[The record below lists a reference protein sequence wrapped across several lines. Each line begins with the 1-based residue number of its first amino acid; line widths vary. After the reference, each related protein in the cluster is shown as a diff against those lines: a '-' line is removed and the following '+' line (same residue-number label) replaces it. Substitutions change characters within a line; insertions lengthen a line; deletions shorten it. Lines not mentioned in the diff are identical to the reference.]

1 MGKNAPSQPTEQQV
15 TTTTTNLPEYARPY
29 FENVVNRAM
38 AQSYAG
44 YQPYPYERIAGFTP
58 AQEQVQQNILNMQA
72 PGQIAAGSGLAQ
84 AAGLGALQ
92 AANYAPSQF
101 SAQQIGMPELQQYR
115 MQGPGMVQAGQYTS
129 PEMQAAQTQYQPEL
143 NYFQMENAPQVEA
156 AGFGPVRDVS
166 AQRVNAPAMN
176 AAQTQWQ
183 ANLERFQMAAPEQF
197 TGVQAERYMSPFMQN
212 VMDVQKREAIRDAQ
226 QQQLVQDLGAARQGT
241 YGGSRQLL
249 AGLERERNLG
259 QQLGDIQARGQQAAY
274 ESAQSQFE
282 RDRAAQMA
290 AQQANL
296 QAALGVQELG
306 TTTGLQAT
314 LANLSNEQ
322 QARVNNQA
330 MAFQAQGMNA
340 ENALKAA
347 LANQGVDVTRAQ
359 ANQQAQMQAQLANQQ
374 AALTAGQQN
383 LQARLGV
390 QQLGTQTGLQAALAN
405 LDAASQANVQ
415 NMAAQLQT
423 QGMNAQQ
430 AMQAA
435 LANQQAQLTVGQQNL
450 GAALGTQQLG
460 VQSGLQA
467 LMANQQQAL
476 EAQRLAEQSRQF
488 GAQNRLAAFGQAG
501 QMGQTLGNLGQLQ
514 QQLDLQRLGAQG
526 TAAGQQQALEQQ
538 YLDQYY
544 GDFLRQRDYD
554 LERLSYFNNILRG
567 LPVQL
572 SSTQTAYG
580 PSPSMASQVL
590 GAGLGGLGLY
600 NTMRGG

>member
-1 MGKNAPSQPTEQQV
+1 MASGSSAPTQQNV
-15 TTTTTNLPEYARPY
+15 TTTTSNLPEYARPY
-29 FENVVNRAM
+29 FENLMGRAQ
-38 AQSYAG
+38 AWSNTG
-44 YQPYPYERIAGFTP
+44 YTPYPNQRIAGFTP
-58 AQEQVQQNILNMQA
+58 AQEQVQQNVLGMQA
-72 PGQIAAGSGLAQ
+72 PNQFALGSGLAA
-84 AAGLGALQ
+84 AAGQGSLMAG
-92 AANYAPSQF
+92 NYEPTQF
-101 SAQQIGMPELQQYR
+101 TAQQIGLPQLQQYR
-115 MQGPGMVQAGQYTS
+115 MQAPGMVSAGSYTA
-129 PEMQAAQTQYQPEL
+129 PQMRAAQTQYQPNL
-143 NYFQMENAPQVEA
+143 QYFQMANAPQVQA
-156 AGFGPVRDVS
+156 AGFGPVRDVT
-166 AQRVNAPAMN
+166 AQRVNAPTMN

-183 ANLERFQMAAPEQF
+183 ANLERFQMAAPDKF
-197 TGVQAERYMSPFMQN
+197 TGVTAQQYMSPFMQN
-212 VMDVQKREAIRDAQ
+212 VLDVQKREAIRDAQ
-226 QQQLVQDLGAARQGT
+226 QQQLGANLAAARQGT
-241 YGGSRQLL
+241 YGGARQALMQS
-249 AGLERERNLG
+249 ERERNLG

-314 LANLSNEQ
+314 LANLTNEQ

-330 MAFQAQGMNA
+330 LAFQAQGMNA
-340 ENALKAA
+340 DNALKAA

-359 ANQQAQMQAQLANQQ
+359 ANQQAQMQAQMANQQ

-415 NMAAQLQT
+415 NLAAQLQT

-430 AMQAA
+430 ALQAA

-460 VQSGLQA
+460 VQTGMQA
-467 LMANQQQAL
+467 MLANQQQAL
-476 EAQRLAEQSRQF
+476 EAQRLAEQSKQF
-488 GAQNRLAAFGQAG
+488 GAQNQLAALGQAG
-501 QMGQTLGNLGQLQ
+501 QMGQTLGNLGQYQ
-514 QQLDLQRLGAQG
+514 QQTDLQRLQAQQ
-526 TAAGQQQALEQQ
+526 AAAAQPQALEQQ
-538 YLDQYY
+538 YLDQMYA
-544 GDFLRQRDYD
+544 DFLRQRDYPM
-554 LERLSYFNNILRG
+554 EQIGYISNILRG
-567 LPVQL
+567 LPIGL
-572 SSTQTAYG
+572 SSTQTTYA
-580 PSPSMASQVL
+580 PAPSMASQVL